1 MSSMVNLFLV
11 LYRKLQ
17 QKRVTETM
25 YLAFGVILF
34 LLAAVYS
41 IILQAGKRNV
51 QVVRKNCLRQPDEDA
66 EF

>member
-1 MSSMVNLFLV
+1 MVNLFLV

>member
-1 MSSMVNLFLV
+1 MVNPFLV